1 MSDHLKGWTLPLSP
15 TGRSALVPPPPW
27 HFSGEAIA
35 VDFTVDAERAATY
48 FPDGLVASPDGAAS
62 MVFAR
67 WSSSADADPGLA
79 DDPTRGEYHEAY
91 VVLHGFREGRP
102 IARCPFIWVD
112 SDLSLVRGLIQ
123 GFPKRLGQ
131 IDLTTAVQIGR
142 GGPRRAQGGRFSAH
156 ASSLGATVARAR
168 VTLDRAEL
176 PDVRPPAVSLPLI
189 HSRLW
194 PAYGGAGDKPAIS
207 ELVRSEIVDFELADV
222 FSGSA
227 ELELG
232 ALMHEEI
239 ADLMPTSVGRG
250 WVLSIGF
257 TINGGR
263 QVGRPSHEKEPR

>member
-1 MSDHLKGWTLPLSP
+1 MSDQLKGWTLPLSP

-27 HFSGEAIA
+27 HFSGEALA
-35 VDFTVDAERAATY
+35 VDFTVDPERAAMY

-62 MVFAR
+62 IVFAR
-67 WSSSADADPGLA
+67 WSSAADADPGLA
-79 DDPTRGEYHEAY
+79 EDPTRGQYNEAY
-91 VVLHGFREGRP
+91 IVLHGARNGRP
-102 IARCPFIWVD
+102 IGRCPFIWVD

-123 GFPKRLGQ
+123 GFPKRLGK
-131 IDLTTAVQIGR
+131 IDLTTAVQVGR
-142 GGPRRAQGGRFSAH
+142 GGPRRAQGERFAGH

-194 PAYGGAGDKPAIS
+194 PAYGGPGDRPAIS

-222 FSGSA
+222 FSGPA
-227 ELELG
+227 ELEIGTL
-232 ALMHEEI
+232 LHEEI
-239 ADLMPTSVGRG
+239 ADLTPTTVGRG

-263 QVGRPSHEKEPR
+263 QVR